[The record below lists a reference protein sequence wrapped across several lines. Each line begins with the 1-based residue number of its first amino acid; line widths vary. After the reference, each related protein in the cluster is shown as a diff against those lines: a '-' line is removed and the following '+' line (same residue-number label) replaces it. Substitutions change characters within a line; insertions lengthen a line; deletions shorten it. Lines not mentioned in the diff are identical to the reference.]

1 MNHIQKF
8 HVDLYKDWL
17 SSDLDVQEWA
27 IRNELSEQDAH
38 DLLTSGKV
46 QFDALKE
53 ERRTETLLELAR
65 RCLQA
70 LDEDDFPQL
79 RQDLRD
85 ALEEFGEG

>member
-27 IRNELSEQDAH
+27 ARNELDVQDAH
-38 DLLTSGKV
+38 DLLTVGKV
-46 QFDALKE
+46 HFEALKE

-70 LDEDDFPQL
+70 LHEDDFPQL

-85 ALEEFGEG
+85 ALEEFGED